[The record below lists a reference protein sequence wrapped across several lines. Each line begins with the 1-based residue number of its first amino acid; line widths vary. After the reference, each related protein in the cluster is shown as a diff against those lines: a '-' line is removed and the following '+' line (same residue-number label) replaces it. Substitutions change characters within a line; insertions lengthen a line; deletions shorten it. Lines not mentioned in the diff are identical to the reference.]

1 MGSQDN
7 LSEKNAATE
16 NTQVTEQQDMQP
28 QIQAAVDAATAQT
41 AVTDT
46 KSVNVQPEGSRFDHI
61 KETLELLYELF
72 PQAFIKEG
80 NCKPLKIGIFADL
93 REAIAGRDDVTV
105 TKVRAALSYYTSR
118 LRYLFCLKEGVKR
131 VGLDGSE
138 GEAVSKEHAEFA
150 MAKFNEINGKRK
162 ANRKP
167 KTQVRDNR
175 KNANG
180 RKSFN
185 AQRKKRPEFKIPG
198 RKARADELLV
208 GTDVLVLSSE
218 QHYVRGVVAEAV
230 SGNAAAVTLR
240 TGMTVSLPVE
250 RILIPVANKA

>member
-7 LSEKNAATE
+7 LSEKNASTE
-16 NTQVTEQQDMQP
+16 NAQVAEQQDKQP
-28 QIQAAVDAATAQT
+28 QTQAAVDQSTAQN
-41 AVTDT
+41 AVADT
-46 KSVNVQPEGSRFDHI
+46 KSANVQPEGSRFDHI

-80 NCKPLKIGIFADL
+80 NCKPRKIGIFADL
-93 REAIAGRDDVTV
+93 RAAIAGRDDVTV

-118 LRYLFCLKEGVKR
+118 LRYLFCLKEGAKR

-138 GEAVSKEHAEFA
+138 GDAVSKEHAEFA
-150 MAKFNEINGKRK
+150 KAKFDEINGKRK

-167 KTQVRDNR
+167 KIQSKDTR

-180 RKSFN
+180 RKPFH
-185 AQRKKRPEFKIPG
+185 KIPG
-198 RKARADELLV
+198 RKAKVSELLV
-208 GTDVLVLSSE
+208 GTEVLVLSSE
-218 QHYVRGVVAEAV
+218 QHYVRGVVAETA

-250 RILIPVANKA
+250 RILIPDANKA

>member
-28 QIQAAVDAATAQT
+28 QTQAAVDATTAQQN
-41 AVTDT
+41 VTDT
-46 KSVNVQPEGSRFDHI
+46 KSVNVQPDGSRFDHI

-118 LRYLFCLKEGVKR
+118 LRYLFSLKEGAKR

-150 MAKFNEINGKRK
+150 KAKFDEINGKRK

-167 KTQVRDNR
+167 KTQSKDNR

-180 RKSFN
+180 RKPFN

-198 RKARADELLV
+198 RKADVSELLV
-208 GTDVLVLSSE
+208 GTEVLVLSSE
-218 QHYVRGVVAEAV
+218 QHYVRGVIAEAV

-240 TGMTVSLPVE
+240 T
-250 RILIPVANKA
+250 